1 MDKVV
6 RILKQH
12 FCDKDSCFEPIT
24 QERFGVKDTAGKV
37 SVMVSFQSAESQFD
51 VCNVCAQMTTF
62 LKIDNCLFSDGD
74 DSKCDFGLSSDV
86 ELILVEL
93 KIIEPKDGWQTRKDT
108 HKQRKNKR
116 KESYEQLANTLN
128 IFATNNILEQLL
140 SQGINIIAIASV
152 FDHNEK
158 QKIPAT
164 TSSSQDQIAFFT
176 EEYTAELLVGH
187 RYPPDKKCTCN
198 LQNI

>member
-93 KIIEPKDGWQTRKDT
+93 KIIEPKDGWQTREDT
-108 HKQRKNKR
+108 HQQRNKKR
-116 KESYEQLANTLN
+116 KDSYDQLENTLKT
-128 IFATNNILEQLL
+128 FEDKSILQQLL

-152 FDHNEK
+152 FDYNEK

-164 TSSSQDQIAFFT
+164 TSSSQVRKRFFT
-176 EEYTAELLVGH
+176 EKYTTELLVGH